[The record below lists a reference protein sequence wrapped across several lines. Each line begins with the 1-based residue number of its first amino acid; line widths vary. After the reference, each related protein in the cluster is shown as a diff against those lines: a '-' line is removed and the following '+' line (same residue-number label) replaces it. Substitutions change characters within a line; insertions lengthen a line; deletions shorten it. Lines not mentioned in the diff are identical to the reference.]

1 MTTVVNALLDAAAK
15 KTGSDY
21 KTAELLGRPRQE
33 ISNWR
38 HGHKNPQP
46 EDHALIAALAGLD
59 PEEALVR
66 AVLAKH
72 ADTPKGERLLS
83 VLGNVLHRTGAAV
96 TLLLLASVGSA
107 TSPKSAEASPST
119 YGDNVHRANTR
130 RRLLTILGMSNV
142 NLRSS

>member
-1 MTTVVNALLDAAAK
+1 MSTLNIVNALLDAAK
-15 KTGSDY
+15 DKTGSDY
-21 KTAELLGRPRQE
+21 RTAKLLDRSSQE

-46 EDHALIAALAGLD
+46 EDHALIAALGGLD

-83 VLGNVLHRTGAAV
+83 VLGNVLHRTGVAASWLSAAV
-96 TLLLLASVGSA
+96 VAWDT
-107 TSPKSAEASPST
+107 
-119 YGDNVHRANTR
+119 TR
-130 RRLLTILGMSNV
+130 QTCSDLLTMCRGVTPRRGTATI
-142 NLRSS
+142 